1 MKLFDRIA
9 ERYDLLN
16 RILSFGMDTKWRKR
30 VVELILEVNPEKVLD
45 LATGTGDVARLLKR
59 KAPHLK
65 ITGLDSSS
73 KMLEIAEKR
82 LKDGEFIVGDAHNLP
97 FYDRSFDAITVA
109 FGFRNFSDRRKV
121 LRECRRVLKRKG
133 RLVILEL
140 LPPNTK
146 RFTGKIYSF
155 YLKTWVPF
163 VGGLF
168 SGDFHAYRYLS
179 TSVLNFL
186 TPDQIVE
193 MMKEEGFEVSFEPL
207 FFSVAGIFIGDL
219 IW

>member
-1 MKLFDRIA
+1 MRLFDRIA
-9 ERYDLLN
+9 ERYDFLN
-16 RILSFGMDTKWRKR
+16 RIISFGMDTKWRKR

-59 KAPHLK
+59 KAPHLE

-109 FGFRNFSDRRKV
+109 FGFRNFSDRRRV

>member
-16 RILSFGMDTKWRKR
+16 RIISFGMDTKWRKR

-59 KAPHLK
+59 KAPHLE

>member
-1 MKLFDRIA
+1 MRLFDRIA
-9 ERYDLLN
+9 EKYDFLN
-16 RILSFGMDTKWRKR
+16 RIISFGMDTKWRKR

-109 FGFRNFSDRRKV
+109 FGFRNFSDRRRV

-193 MMKEEGFEVSFEPL
+193 MMKEEGFEMSFEPL

>member
-1 MKLFDRIA
+1 MRLFDRIA
-9 ERYDLLN
+9 ERYDFLN
-16 RILSFGMDTKWRKR
+16 RIISFGMDTKWRKR

-59 KAPHLK
+59 KAPHLE

-109 FGFRNFSDRRKV
+109 FGFRNFSDRRRV

-219 IW
+219 IL